1 MKAIVYNSNTGST
14 KEYAQMI
21 SKATGIPC
29 VSFKEAKKTLTKNDE
44 VVFMGCILANMI
56 SKYKAAKN
64 LFNIKAVCGCG
75 LSLPDSEQVA
85 KMPAD
90 NQLGDTPFFFLQGNF
105 DMNKLKG
112 FKKFMMNTMM
122 NMSLKSE
129 DPKQKE
135 FGNVL
140 KVGGTFVSEKNI
152 IAVVK
157 FINSNK

>member
-14 KEYAQMI
+14 KEYAEMI
-21 SKATGIPC
+21 SKATGISSI
-29 VSFKEAKKTLTKNDE
+29 SFKEAKKTLTKNDE
-44 VVFMGCILANMI
+44 VIFMGCILANMI

-152 IAVVK
+152 ADVVN